1 MITKLDDPSMYGY
14 IKDTGHA
21 LRNAYEERALFCDP
35 FVDTSIP
42 NEGKSTVSLALAQ
55 ALAASGKSVLLVD
68 CDLRRRALAN
78 MTGSHAQYGIYSVL
92 AGQASLDEAT
102 VETDTRG
109 LYFLDCEP
117 HIPNPVDILAS
128 RRFKALVEQMRQEFG
143 YVVILEAMG
152 DTAEELVEDAKAMV
166 KAVPGNTFVKIPACP
181 EGFKA
186 IRELK
191 NAGIATSC
199 TAVYTFNQAML
210 AAMAGA
216 SYVAVYVSR
225 LDKNG
230 GDGIEVVRRIK
241 QAFVA
246 HNIDCVVSAA
256 SLKTPLSL
264 QEAIEAG
271 ADNVTVDLEMLEAL
285 AVHPMTEGTL
295 KTFKSD
301 WEGLFG
307 EGVRI
312 VDMVA

>member
-1 MITKLDDPSMYGY
+1 MVKTASSIYPINCFSMNPSIAVSCLKG
-14 IKDTGHA
+14 T
-21 LRNAYEERALFCDP
+21 
-35 FVDTSIP
+35 
-42 NEGKSTVSLALAQ
+42 GKSFVQNALDIR
-55 ALAASGKSVLLVD
+55 GVI
-68 CDLRRRALAN
+68 
-78 MTGSHAQYGIYSVL
+78 G
-92 AGQASLDEAT
+92 E
-102 VETDTRG
+102 ETP
-109 LYFLDCEP
+109 F
-117 HIPNPVDILAS
+117 
-128 RRFKALVEQMRQEFG
+128 F
-143 YVVILEAMG
+143 LEAMG

-199 TAVYTFNQAML
+199 TAVYTFN
-210 AAMAGA
+210 
-216 SYVAVYVSR
+216 
-225 LDKNG
+225 
-230 GDGIEVVRRIK
+230 

>member
-1 MITKLDDPSMYGY
+1 MLEFCL
-14 IKDTGHA
+14 DTGDFEMVKTA
-21 LRNAYEERALFCDP
+21 S
-35 FVDTSIP
+35 SIYP
-42 NEGKSTVSLALAQ
+42 VNCFSMNPSIAVNCLKGTGKSFVQNALDIR
-55 ALAASGKSVLLVD
+55 GVI
-68 CDLRRRALAN
+68 
-78 MTGSHAQYGIYSVL
+78 G
-92 AGQASLDEAT
+92 E
-102 VETDTRG
+102 ETP
-109 LYFLDCEP
+109 F
-117 HIPNPVDILAS
+117 
-128 RRFKALVEQMRQEFG
+128 F
-143 YVVILEAMG
+143 LEAMG

-256 SLKTPLSL
+256 SSRLRSRSKRPSRPVPITSPLTLRCLRPWRSTP
-264 QEAIEAG
+264 
-271 ADNVTVDLEMLEAL
+271 
-285 AVHPMTEGTL
+285 
-295 KTFKSD
+295 
-301 WEGLFG
+301 
-307 EGVRI
+307 
-312 VDMVA
+312 